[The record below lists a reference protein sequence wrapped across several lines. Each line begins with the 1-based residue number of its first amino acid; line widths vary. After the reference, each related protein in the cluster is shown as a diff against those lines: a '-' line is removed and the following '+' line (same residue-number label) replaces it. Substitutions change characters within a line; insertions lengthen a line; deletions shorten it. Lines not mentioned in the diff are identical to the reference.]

1 MTRPATAGGWWAR
14 RSMRTR
20 IVVSAA
26 VPLGVALVIGTVAVA
41 AVFSAGRVHDLDTQ
55 TRVESDALAALVR
68 NGQLPTTLPV
78 PAGSTL
84 LAQVLDPDGQVLAST
99 QSASRVQSL
108 TSDAAPA
115 DGVRTDERGSYAGVP
130 LRIRLTPVT
139 VDGRTVRVVVAAP
152 LGDVRRA
159 LQALRLVLLLVVPL
173 LVLGATAIVWAITGL
188 VLRPVERLRT
198 AAEVQATDPASA
210 SVTALPVPPG
220 DDEIA
225 RLGRTLNDLLD
236 ALRRLVAQ
244 QRAFVADAAHE
255 LRSPVASL
263 RVQLEVAQAHPDLV
277 DLPVLLGG
285 LLQDT
290 ERLGGL
296 ADDLLLLAR
305 TERRGERRRQPVD
318 LRQIASATGQSAV
331 VLGDDEL
338 LHRLV
343 DNLLSNARRH
353 ASTVQITTSV
363 ERGRAVLDVDD
374 DGPGIASADR
384 ERVFDRWV
392 RLDISRSRPGG
403 GAGLGLAL
411 VREIARAHGGDVA
424 VCDSPLGGARL
435 RVTLPLAEP
444 PARDGR
450 RRSVRA

>member
-1 MTRPATAGGWWAR
+1 MRRPGTGGSWWIR

-26 VPLGVALVIGTVAVA
+26 LPLGVALVIGTVAVA

-55 TRVESDALAALVR
+55 TRVESDALGALVG

-84 LAQVLDPDGQVLAST
+84 LAQVLDPDGQVLAAT
-99 QSASRVQSL
+99 QSASRVQPL
-108 TSDAAPA
+108 TSDAGPTG
-115 DGVRTDERGSYAGVP
+115 GVRTDERGSYAGVP
-130 LRIRLTPVT
+130 LRIRLTAIT

-173 LVLGATAIVWAITGL
+173 LVLGATAIVWAVTGL

-198 AAEVQATDPASA
+198 AAQAQATDPAGA
-210 SVTALPVPPG
+210 SVMALPVPPG

-244 QRAFVADAAHE
+244 QRTFVADAAHE

-263 RVQLEVAQAHPDLV
+263 RVQLEVAQTHPDLV
-277 DLPVLLGG
+277 DLSVLLGE

-290 ERLGGL
+290 ERLGAL

-305 TERRGERRRQPVD
+305 TERQEARGRQPVD
-318 LRQIASATGQSAV
+318 LREIALATGQSAI
-331 VLGDDEL
+331 VLGDGEL
-338 LHRLV
+338 LRRLV
-343 DNLLSNARRH
+343 DNLVGNARRH
-353 ASTVQITTSV
+353 ASTVQVTTSV

-374 DGPGIASADR
+374 DGPGIAVADR

-392 RLDISRSRPGG
+392 RLDTSRNRPGG

-411 VREIARAHGGDVA
+411 VREIARSHGGEVA
-424 VCDSPLGGARL
+424 VDDSPLGGARL

-444 PARDGR
+444 PARDGG

>member
-1 MTRPATAGGWWAR
+1 MRRPGTGDSWWTR

-26 VPLGVALVIGTVAVA
+26 LPLGVALVIGTVAVA

-55 TRVESDALAALVR
+55 TRVESDALGALVG
-68 NGQLPTTLPV
+68 NGQLPSTLPV

-84 LAQVLDPDGQVLAST
+84 LAQVLDPDGQVLAAT
-99 QSASRVQSL
+99 QSASRVQPL
-108 TSDAAPA
+108 TSDAGPA
-115 DGVRTDERGSYAGVP
+115 GGVLTDERGSYAGVP

-139 VDGRTVRVVVAAP
+139 VDGRTVQVVVAAP

-173 LVLGATAIVWAITGL
+173 LVLGATAIVWAVTGL

-198 AAEVQATDPASA
+198 AAQAQATDPAGA
-210 SVTALPVPPG
+210 SVMALPVPPG

-244 QRAFVADAAHE
+244 QRTFVADAAHE

-263 RVQLEVAQAHPDLV
+263 RVQLEVAQTHPDLV
-277 DLPVLLGG
+277 DLSVLLGE

-290 ERLGGL
+290 ERLGAL

-305 TERRGERRRQPVD
+305 TERQEARGRQPVD
-318 LRQIASATGQSAV
+318 LREIALATGQSAI
-331 VLGDDEL
+331 VLGDGEL
-338 LHRLV
+338 LRRLV
-343 DNLLSNARRH
+343 DNLVGNARRH
-353 ASTVQITTSV
+353 ASTVQVTTSV

-374 DGPGIASADR
+374 DGPGIAVADR

-392 RLDISRSRPGG
+392 RLDTSRSRPGG

-411 VREIARAHGGDVA
+411 VREIARSHGGEVA
-424 VCDSPLGGARL
+424 VGDSPLGGARL
-435 RVTLPLAEP
+435 RVTLPLAGP
-444 PARDGR
+444 PAGVGR
-450 RRSVRA
+450 

>member
-1 MTRPATAGGWWAR
+1 MRRPGLGNSWWTR

-26 VPLGVALVIGTVAVA
+26 LPLGVALVIGTVAVA

-55 TRVESDALAALVR
+55 TRVESDALSALVG
-68 NGQLPTTLPV
+68 NGQLPSTLPV

-84 LAQVLDPDGQVLAST
+84 LAQVLDSDGQVLAAT
-99 QSASRVQSL
+99 QSASRVQPLS
-108 TSDAAPA
+108 SDAGPTG
-115 DGVRTDERGSYAGVP
+115 GVRTDERGSYAGVP

-159 LQALRLVLLLVVPL
+159 LQALRLVLLFVVPL
-173 LVLGATAIVWAITGL
+173 LVLGATAIVWAVTGL

-198 AAEVQATDPASA
+198 AAQAQATDPAGA

-236 ALRRLVAQ
+236 ALRRLVSQ

-277 DLPVLLGG
+277 DLPVLLGE

-305 TERRGERRRQPVD
+305 TEGQETRGRQPVD
-318 LRQIASATGQSAV
+318 LREIALATGQSAI
-331 VLGDDEL
+331 VLGDGEL
-338 LHRLV
+338 LRRLV
-343 DNLLSNARRH
+343 DNLVGTTCRRSPRFPPQDHPTVCPGQLAARR
-353 ASTVQITTSV
+353 
-363 ERGRAVLDVDD
+363 
-374 DGPGIASADR
+374 
-384 ERVFDRWV
+384 
-392 RLDISRSRPGG
+392 RP
-403 GAGLGLAL
+403 AA
-411 VREIARAHGGDVA
+411 
-424 VCDSPLGGARL
+424 
-435 RVTLPLAEP
+435 T
-444 PARDGR
+444 
-450 RRSVRA
+450 

>member
-1 MTRPATAGGWWAR
+1 MRRPGPGGSWWTR

-26 VPLGVALVIGTVAVA
+26 LPLGVALVIGTVAVA

-55 TRVESDALAALVR
+55 TRVESDALGALVGS
-68 NGQLPTTLPV
+68 GQLPTTLPV

-84 LAQVLDPDGQVLAST
+84 LAQVLDPDGQVLAAT
-99 QSASRVQSL
+99 QSASRVQPL
-108 TSDAAPA
+108 TSAAAPA
-115 DGVRTDERGSYAGVP
+115 GGVLTDERGSYSGVP

-173 LVLGATAIVWAITGL
+173 LVLGATAIVWAVTGL

-198 AAEVQATDPASA
+198 AAQAQATDPAGA

-277 DLPVLLGG
+277 DLPVLLGE

-305 TERRGERRRQPVD
+305 TERRDARGREPVD
-318 LRQIASATGQSAV
+318 LREIASAAGQAAV
-331 VLGDDEL
+331 VLGDREL
-338 LHRLV
+338 LRRLV
-343 DNLLSNARRH
+343 DNLVGNARRH
-353 ASTVQITTSV
+353 ASTVQVTTSV
-363 ERGRAVLDVDD
+363 ELGRAVLDVDD
-374 DGPGIASADR
+374 DGPGIAIADR

-392 RLDISRSRPGG
+392 RLDTSRSRPGG

-411 VREIARAHGGDVA
+411 VREIARSHGGDVA
-424 VCDSPLGGARL
+424 VADSPLGGARL

-444 PARDGR
+444 PAQDDGR
-450 RRSVRA
+450 RPVRA

>member
-1 MTRPATAGGWWAR
+1 MRRPGTGDSWWTR

-26 VPLGVALVIGTVAVA
+26 LPLGVALVIGTVAVA

-55 TRVESDALAALVR
+55 TRVESDALGALVG
-68 NGQLPTTLPV
+68 NGQLPSTLPV

-84 LAQVLDPDGQVLAST
+84 LAQVLDPDGQVLAAT
-99 QSASRVQSL
+99 QSASRLQPL
-108 TSDAAPA
+108 MSDAGPA
-115 DGVRTDERGSYAGVP
+115 GGVLTDERGSYAGVP

-139 VDGRTVRVVVAAP
+139 VDGRTVQVVVAAP

-173 LVLGATAIVWAITGL
+173 LVLGATAIVWVVTGL

-198 AAEVQATDPASA
+198 AAQAQATDPAGA

-236 ALRRLVAQ
+236 ALRRLVSQ

-277 DLPVLLGG
+277 DLPVLLGE

-290 ERLGGL
+290 ERLGAL

-305 TERRGERRRQPVD
+305 TEGRDARGRQPVD
-318 LRQIASATGQSAV
+318 LRAIAPATGQSAI
-331 VLGDDEL
+331 VLGDGEL
-338 LHRLV
+338 LRRLV
-343 DNLLSNARRH
+343 DNLVGNARRH
-353 ASTVQITTSV
+353 ASTVQVTTSV

-374 DGPGIASADR
+374 DGPGIAVADR

-392 RLDISRSRPGG
+392 RLDTSRSRPGG

-411 VREIARAHGGDVA
+411 VREIARSHGGEVA
-424 VCDSPLGGARL
+424 VGDSPLGGARL
-435 RVTLPLAEP
+435 RVTLPLAGP
-444 PARDGR
+444 PAGVGR
-450 RRSVRA
+450 

>member
-1 MTRPATAGGWWAR
+1 MRRPGTGGWWVR

-41 AVFSAGRVHDLDTQ
+41 AVFSAGRIHDLDAQTQ
-55 TRVESDALAALVR
+55 VEADALGTLVR
-68 NGQLPTTLPV
+68 DGQLPATLPV

-84 LAQVLDPDGQVLAST
+84 LAQVLDADGQVLAAT

-108 TSDAAPA
+108 VGDVAPA
-115 DGVRTDERGSYAGVP
+115 GGVLTDERGSYAGVP

-139 VDGRTVRVVVAAP
+139 VDGRTVRVAVAAP

-159 LQALRLVLLLVVPL
+159 LQSLRLVLLLVVPL
-173 LVLGATAIVWAITGL
+173 LVLGSTAIVWAVTGL

-198 AAEVQATDPASA
+198 AAQAQATDPAGA
-210 SVTALPVPPG
+210 SVMALPVPPG

-225 RLGRTLNDLLD
+225 RLGRTLNNLLD
-236 ALRRLVAQ
+236 ALRRLVDQ

-277 DLPVLLGG
+277 DLPVLLDE

-305 TERRGERRRQPVD
+305 TEHRDARGRQPVD
-318 LRQIASATGQSAV
+318 LREIASATGQSAV

-338 LHRLV
+338 LRRLV
-343 DNLLSNARRH
+343 DNLVGNARRH
-353 ASTVQITTSV
+353 ASTVQVTTSV
-363 ERGRAVLDVDD
+363 EPGRAVLDVDD
-374 DGPGIASADR
+374 DGPGIAVADR

-392 RLDISRSRPGG
+392 RLDSSRSRAGG

-424 VCDSPLGGARL
+424 VGDSPLGGARL
-435 RVTLPLAEP
+435 RVTLPLAGP
-444 PARDGR
+444 YADAGPGTP
-450 RRSVRA
+450 

>member
-1 MTRPATAGGWWAR
+1 
-14 RSMRTR
+14 MRTR

-41 AVFSAGRVHDLDTQ
+41 AVFSAGRIHDLDAQ
-55 TRVESDALAALVR
+55 TRVEADALSTLVR
-68 NGQLPTTLPV
+68 NGQLPATLPV

-84 LAQVLDPDGQVLAST
+84 LAQVLDADGQVLAAT

-108 TSDAAPA
+108 AGDVAPA
-115 DGVRTDERGSYAGVP
+115 GGVLTDERGSYAGVP

-159 LQALRLVLLLVVPL
+159 LQSLRLVLLLVVPL
-173 LVLGATAIVWAITGL
+173 LILGATAIVWAVTGL

-198 AAEVQATDPASA
+198 AAEMQATDPAGA
-210 SVTALPVPPG
+210 SVLALPVPPG

-236 ALRRLVAQ
+236 ALRRLVDQ

-255 LRSPVASL
+255 LRSPLASL
-263 RVQLEVAQAHPDLV
+263 RVQLEVAQAHPELV
-277 DLPVLLGG
+277 DLPVLLGE

-305 TERRGERRRQPVD
+305 TEHRDARGRQPVD
-318 LRQIASATGQSAV
+318 LREIASATGQAAV

-338 LHRLV
+338 LRRLV
-343 DNLLSNARRH
+343 DNLVGNARRH
-353 ASTVQITTSV
+353 ASTVQVTTSV
-363 ERGRAVLDVDD
+363 EQGRAVLDVDD
-374 DGPGIASADR
+374 DGPGIAVADR

-392 RLDISRSRPGG
+392 RLDTSRSRAGG

-411 VREIARAHGGDVA
+411 VREIARTHGGDVT
-424 VCDSPLGGARL
+424 VGDSPLGGARL
-435 RVTLPLAEP
+435 RVTLPLAGS
-444 PARDGR
+444 AAAGGC
-450 RRSVRA
+450 